1 MIFTPKRPILSVVDG
16 AARMGLH
23 PNFISARTISKTYGI
38 AVQKDINE
46 FKLMYPDAL
55 IPQQRI
61 TSRSFWV
68 DEQRTQLVKRQ
79 VINDVFCPFVRR
91 QQLIKNSDQPKV
103 YWVEPAHV
111 TTDRISIRFYSSE
124 DIDAPMFVEEGGEEN
139 RIEIELTEQCK
150 MRGEPIPIIFVFCD
164 TTIRVFV
171 EVMSDNGQRETKEVA
186 LDFDTI

>member
-1 MIFTPKRPILSVVDG
+1 MVDG

-38 AVQKDINE
+38 AVQKDMNE
-46 FKLMYPDAL
+46 FKLMFPDAL
-55 IPQQRI
+55 IPENRI
-61 TSRSFWV
+61 TSRSFYV
-68 DEQRTQLVKRQ
+68 DSERTQLVKRR
-79 VINDVFCPFVRR
+79 VVNDVFCPFVLR
-91 QQLIKNSDQPKV
+91 QQLIASSDAPKV

-124 DIDAPMFVEEGGEEN
+124 DVAVPMFVDDISGSREEK

-171 EVMSDNGQRETKEVA
+171 EVMANNGQRETKEIT